1 MNSTRNENM
10 NIINKSMNNFLKN
23 ILNSFLY
30 IYSPRFKLKVL
41 PRGILSLIINM
52 KVDSR
57 LISIPLSYRFDM
69 PKNYKS
75 QYNSRINTIFDSEE
89 SISTSFIFV
98 FVCGFT
104 EIPFCSHFINHPVQK
119 VHSLPNHRDYII
131 NINMVL
137 NK

>member
-10 NIINKSMNNFLKN
+10 NIINKNRYNFLKN

-75 QYNSRINTIFDSEE
+75 YYSSRLDSIFGSKLPIR
-89 SISTSFIFV
+89 SSSKFV
-98 FVCGFT
+98 FDCGYT
-104 EIPFCSHFINHPVQK
+104 EIPFCNHFINHPTQK
-119 VHSLPNHRDYII
+119 VNSFPNHRDYSII
-131 NINMVL
+131 INMVI